1 MLTKT
6 PIAHSYTHCKPS
18 DQIIHPTKSGSFMK
32 GNHYCL
38 QHTCTSPAEF
48 ELSSV
53 ATDSFDMFPSA
64 ERPQALFN
72 MLSVQLMI
80 PSQSL
85 ALPGCMLMCNMLF
98 DDYIWP
104 SSKAKPSALALASR
118 AFRSWFPREAA
129 SGGGTA
135 LPIWRCLLWTLPQNW
150 KSSGKPCIDKVSHPG
165 EAGATQIRL
174 HILG

>member
-1 MLTKT
+1 
-6 PIAHSYTHCKPS
+6 
-18 DQIIHPTKSGSFMK
+18 
-32 GNHYCL
+32 
-38 QHTCTSPAEF
+38 
-48 ELSSV
+48 V

-85 ALPGCMLMCNMLF
+85 ALPGCMLMCDVLS

-104 SSKAKPSALALASR
+104 SSKAKPSAFALASR
-118 AFRSWFPREAA
+118 AFRSWCPREAA

-150 KSSGKPCIDKVSHPG
+150 KSSGKPCMTNQIIVD
-165 EAGATQIRL
+165 EAGTAQTGL